1 MAIAADKSNTK
12 CPGPRNSDQ
21 FTGLITISRERDAP
35 VFYLAVEQD
44 SPPPSLFSFDRMVAN
59 VLCVHEAMGSALKL
73 AQHLLSCAFQAH
85 AQGASV
91 YNISDAKSAR
101 RERSP
106 RRRVT

>member
-35 VFYLAVEQD
+35 VFFGRGAGLA
-44 SPPPSLFSFDRMVAN
+44 PPSLFFFDRMVAN